1 MSNVVPATPAIQ
13 FANTVPQ
20 LPAEMMAGVSTMFEE
35 VFNDLGSAGYRR
47 LRPRKLDFLLV
58 DGNNQEIIPN
68 ERMVAVLVGSA
79 PCNHAVWYER
89 AYAPGQEP
97 AAPDLIW
104 KMPTPNTFPDALP
117 VQFRSKI
124 TRDGREVWGFQTL
137 RRTVWILCRANAD
150 GTMTL
155 EFDRPFVF
163 DISSMSLYGKSLPEQ
178 NMYKWAGIR
187 DVCSKYSGNGV
198 TVLPTMFLTQ
208 ILLDTTVTVTGPVMF
223 RPLIDPNTRAL
234 QFLDTATIMRIHE
247 LAASKQIKDMADVRE
262 KLTYGDNHAAAPTT
276 TATTATDLQQPAPV
290 AQPSPVPQAAP
301 AAPAPQQVPVAQP
314 VQPAAPAAPASDP
327 RLLLQNAQAMLDRTN
342 AAAPAAPS
350 APVATEPAAPA
361 APVAAPAP
369 QPTAGAAT
377 TTNTVN
383 SLLAQLNGNG

>member
-1 MSNVVPATPAIQ
+1 MSNVPAIQ
-13 FANTVPQ
+13 FATTVPQ
-20 LPAEMMAGVSTMFEE
+20 LPAEMMASVGTMFEE

-89 AYAPGQEP
+89 SYAPGQEP

-104 KMPTPNTFPDALP
+104 KMPTPQTFPDALP
-117 VQFRSKI
+117 AKYHQKI
-124 TRDGREVWGFQTL
+124 QRDGREVWGFQTL

-187 DVCSKYSGNGV
+187 DVCAKYSGNGV

-247 LAASKQIKDMADVRE
+247 LASSKQIRDMAEVRE
-262 KLTYGDNHAAAPTT
+262 KLTYGDHAALPTT
-276 TATTATDLQQPAPV
+276 TAASTATDLQQPAPV
-290 AQPSPVPQAAP
+290 AQPAPVPQAAP
-301 AAPAPQQVPVAQP
+301 QPAPAPQQVPV
-314 VQPAAPAAPASDP
+314 QPAPAAAPTAPASDP
-327 RLLLQNAQAMLDRTN
+327 RLLLQNAQAMLDN
-342 AAAPAAPS
+342 KGAAPAAPLAPAPAPAAAPAAAS
-350 APVATEPAAPA
+350 
-361 APVAAPAP
+361 AAPAP
-369 QPTAGAAT
+369 QPGAASVT
-377 TTNTVN
+377 SNVTN
-383 SLLAQLNGNG
+383 LLAQLGNS